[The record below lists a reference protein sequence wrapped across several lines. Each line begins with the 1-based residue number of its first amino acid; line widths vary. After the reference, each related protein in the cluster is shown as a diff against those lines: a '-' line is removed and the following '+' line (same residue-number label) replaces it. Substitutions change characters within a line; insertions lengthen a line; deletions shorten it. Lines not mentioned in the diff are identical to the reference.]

1 MAHSQFDLFLNEAT
15 YLDPA
20 SEFTLDR
27 DRLYGL
33 YTSWCFI
40 NQQKP
45 GSESAFWTAMN
56 HRRITHGHHGL
67 RMKGPAAADYILAS
81 YPALV

>member
-15 YLDPA
+15 YLDQA
-20 SEFTLDR
+20 TECTLDR

-45 GSESAFWTAMN
+45 GPEAAFWTAMSC
-56 HRRITHGHHGL
+56 RITPGHNGL

-81 YPALV
+81 YPGLV

>member
-15 YLDPA
+15 YLDQA
-20 SEFTLDR
+20 SDSTLER

-45 GSESAFWTAMN
+45 GPESAFWSAMN
-56 HRRITHGHHGL
+56 ARIAPGHNGL

-81 YPALV
+81 YPGLV